1 MYAVFLYCFDE
12 WDYTDYNN
20 YVTNIRSEQYAM
32 ISMRYGKPVDDY
44 FPDYSDFKDG
54 EKIITYRWQAEKFQV
69 FVNINHLSE
78 SDKYTMSVVL

>member
-1 MYAVFLYCFDE
+1 
-12 WDYTDYNN
+12 
-20 YVTNIRSEQYAM
+20 
-32 ISMRYGKPVDDY
+32 MRYGKPVDDY